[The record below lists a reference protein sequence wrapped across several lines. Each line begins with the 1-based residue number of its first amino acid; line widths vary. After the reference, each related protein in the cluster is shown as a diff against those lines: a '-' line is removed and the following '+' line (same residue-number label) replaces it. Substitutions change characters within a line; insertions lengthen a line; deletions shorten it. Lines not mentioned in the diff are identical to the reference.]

1 MSKYIDDL
9 VYDLLDE
16 EIENMIFALEVLL
29 RERYYERKEQ
39 EDKEKYERLEK

>member
-9 VYDLLDE
+9 VYDLPDE
-16 EIENMIFALEVLL
+16 EIENMIFTLEVML

-39 EDKEKYERLEK
+39 EDKEKHERLEK

>member
-9 VYDLLDE
+9 VYDLPDE
-16 EIENMIFALEVLL
+16 EIENMIFTLEVLL
-29 RERYYERKEQ
+29 RERYYERKER

>member
-1 MSKYIDDL
+1 MSKYIDDK
-9 VYDLLDE
+9 VYNLPDE
-16 EIENMIFALEVLL
+16 EIENMIFTLEVLL